1 MVCSAQCRN
10 WKPTDQ
16 SMTNGDVIFE
26 YTRAILHRGIGE
38 MVRHQAIRI
47 NDETEND
54 DPLEG
59 GHVRIL

>member
-1 MVCSAQCRN
+1 
-10 WKPTDQ
+10 
-16 SMTNGDVIFE
+16 MTNGDVIFE

-59 GHVRIL
+59 GHVRTL